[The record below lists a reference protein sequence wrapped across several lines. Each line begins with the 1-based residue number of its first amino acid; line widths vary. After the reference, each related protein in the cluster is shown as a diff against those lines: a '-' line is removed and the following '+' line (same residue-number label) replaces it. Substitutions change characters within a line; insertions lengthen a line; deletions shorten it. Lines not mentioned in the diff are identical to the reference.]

1 MQYDNRGQVSM
12 WKSDRANGPTLSG
25 KVVAHRDIKEGE
37 TLDIALWRQ
46 DASGNQPIMKG
57 KINDVWASNQPAPA
71 KTTQLA
77 GKEVYDDVP
86 F

>member
-57 KINDVWASNQPAPA
+57 KINDVWVPSQP
-71 KTTQLA
+71 KTSVTELT

>member
-57 KINDVWASNQPAPA
+57 KINDVWVPSQP
-71 KTTQLA
+71 KTSGPELT
-77 GKEVYDDVP
+77 GKEVYEDVP